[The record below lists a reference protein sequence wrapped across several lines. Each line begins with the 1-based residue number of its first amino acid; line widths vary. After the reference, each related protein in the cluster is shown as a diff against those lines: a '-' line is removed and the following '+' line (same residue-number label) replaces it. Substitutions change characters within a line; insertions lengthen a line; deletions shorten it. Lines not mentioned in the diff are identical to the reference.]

1 MRVMQIKSWL
11 TTALA
16 ALALASVS
24 GCFRGSDDSSTAPP
38 SRGPAGMP
46 ALPADPRAHGKPAGA
61 GAGSALPA
69 KPVPGSALNKFF
81 PKGVTFKQEKPGFS
95 MAEVK
100 GGTISITDLAGNP
113 SGRDK
118 YAASAE
124 KIEGYPAVRVGKQG
138 VAILVGGRY
147 QVQVR
152 SVSPDKESWL
162 GKVDLAGLEGLK

>member
-1 MRVMQIKSWL
+1 MQIKSRL
-11 TTALA
+11 ATALA
-16 ALALASVS
+16 ALALVSAS
-24 GCFRGSDDSSTAPP
+24 GCFRRSDDASSAPP
-38 SRGPAGMP
+38 PGPPAGMP
-46 ALPADPRAHGKPAGA
+46 ALPADPRAHGKPATAQVGA
-61 GAGSALPA
+61 DAALPA
-69 KPVPGSALNKFF
+69 KPVAGSALNKFF

-95 MAEVK
+95 MADVK
-100 GGTISITDLAGNP
+100 GGTLSITDLAGNP

-118 YAASAE
+118 YAASTE
-124 KIEGYPAVRVGKQG
+124 KIEGYPAVRVGNQG